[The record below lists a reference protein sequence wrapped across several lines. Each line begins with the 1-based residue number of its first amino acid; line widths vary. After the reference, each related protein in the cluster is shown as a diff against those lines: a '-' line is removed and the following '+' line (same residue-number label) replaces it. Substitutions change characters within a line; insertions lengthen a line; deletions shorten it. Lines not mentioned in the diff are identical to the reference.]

1 MPILVT
7 VSVNLAESVTL
18 RDLQQFL
25 QAAEQNGA
33 DLDVDL
39 REYDENNDLVGL
51 AAVGAMGSADADAD
65 DDADEDAD
73 EDADDE
79 DADDEDADDEDAADD
94 DDADAADDRGD
105 AADDRGDAADDR
117 GDANGARS

>member
-79 DADDEDADDEDAADD
+79 DAADD